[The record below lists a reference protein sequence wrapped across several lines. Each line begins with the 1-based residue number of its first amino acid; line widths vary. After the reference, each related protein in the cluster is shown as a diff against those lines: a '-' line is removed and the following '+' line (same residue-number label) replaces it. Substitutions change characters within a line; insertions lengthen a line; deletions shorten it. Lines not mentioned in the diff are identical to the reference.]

1 MAKEEDRPAPRRA
14 EHVCPVCKQ
23 PVETVV
29 KRRKVLGAYVPSWG
43 PGPCHH
49 EGCPA
54 RVDESDEAEHAAHPE
69 HWKSTR
75 RERLGKLS
83 HP

>member
-1 MAKEEDRPAPRRA
+1 MAKGEDQVEPRRA

-54 RVDESDEAEHAAHPE
+54 RVDEGEAEKPA
-69 HWKSTR
+69 WKPSR
-75 RERLGKLS
+75 GERLDRLNN
-83 HP
+83 P

>member
-1 MAKEEDRPAPRRA
+1 MAKEEDQAAPRRA
-14 EHVCPVCKQ
+14 EHVCPACKQ

-49 EGCPA
+49 EGCTA
-54 RVDESDEAEHAAHPE
+54 CVDQGGGGDA
-69 HWKSTR
+69 KSTSYGKPSR
-75 RERLGKLS
+75 SERPDRLS
-83 HP
+83 HS